1 MSERPNLLI
10 AATLADAA
18 DIRREFRE
26 FSSWQIMTPRN
37 GAGSGWL
44 YGKICWTPQAQSLPA
59 RTRWDLRQRLRPA
72 IDDDTDEQDFPT
84 RVLSW

>member
-18 DIRREFRE
+18 EIRREFRQ

-37 GAGSGWL
+37 GAGKGWI
-44 YGKICWTPQAQSLPA
+44 YGDYTWTPAAQELPA
-59 RTRWDLRQRLRPA
+59 RVRWDLRQRLA
-72 IDDDTDEQDFPT
+72 SSIDEESEEKDFPT
-84 RVLSW
+84 KVLAW